1 MPAYRDFH
9 SLPRGVDWTAATIL
23 IGSVFAAMALL
34 VATVKSVKQK
44 VQTASRW
51 FWYPGR
57 LCSRSMRDSATSML
71 CGRG

>member
-34 VATVKSVKQK
+34 VATV
-44 VQTASRW
+44 
-51 FWYPGR
+51 
-57 LCSRSMRDSATSML
+57 
-71 CGRG
+71 